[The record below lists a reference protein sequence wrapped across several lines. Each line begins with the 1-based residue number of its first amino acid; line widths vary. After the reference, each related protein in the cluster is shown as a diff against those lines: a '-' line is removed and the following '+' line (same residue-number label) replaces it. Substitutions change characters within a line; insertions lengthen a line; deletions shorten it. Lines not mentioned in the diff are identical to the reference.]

1 MNRVRFIQN
10 CGYLKSALSVALIVG
25 LGLVHT
31 GCSPTFWADQ
41 ANADSYEILAEKAD
55 DPAWELPRYDVEPD
69 PRSRFYDP
77 YDPNHEPLP
86 PDDPAANVYMHW
98 LQCKKGYKSWHKFG
112 RALSIENPDWLVQY
126 GISPE
131 LSAEMAAA
139 GNSLPGAELPALEEV
154 TLQEAIEIAN
164 INSREYQF
172 QIEQLFLVALDLTF
186 GRFQFD
192 VKYLGVGG
200 QNPQVDLNRRRLS
213 NGTQELDLSSRIGVN
228 QVLPSG
234 AQWAVELANNTL
246 WLFSGSNSTS
256 SVSVL
261 SYSLVQPLLL
271 GAGRKVVLNNLTQ
284 AERDVLYQT
293 RILARF
299 RKIFFTDTVGGGD
312 GFLQL
317 LQQLQV
323 IYNERGNI
331 KRLERQV
338 EILRATSSQKI
349 KLQQERLEELPD
361 NWVIPPALAD
371 KMEYDDE
378 SRMLSWRGE
387 MSNEQEK
394 MALAMSDADAYQATI
409 NELISRIRTEV
420 VTLDVAQLETQLA
433 QSVNRLR
440 SLERQFQDSLGSFK
454 IFMGLPPDMP
464 MSIDESLLE
473 PFQLIDPLLPEIE
486 QEIYNYVEVWAQV
499 YVEDWED
506 PDLVPPTI
514 AEMRKV
520 VDGLEVLIKRLQTDA
535 LRTLDQDIKNI
546 EELLGQNVEGVS
558 DDVLA
563 LRKRRFSTDE
573 DRELVRKSTADD
585 IRLYSGVRKE
595 INELQ
600 SRLDGLRG
608 FLSEDNLTNDQK
620 KKIILEMAEL
630 REDMLRISQGMQ
642 VIEIGLRVE
651 LITLEPFTMDIAE
664 AVRIGLDNRLDLM
677 NERAY
682 VMDARRLME
691 VRSNELEA
699 VLNVVVEGDV
709 STPSGRNR
717 PLDFRGSQASLR
729 AGVEFTAPLSLVQQ
743 RNAYRE
749 SQINYQRQRRAF
761 MQAQDDAKF
770 SIRRSWRQLNVLRQ
784 NFETSR
790 LQIRLAAL
798 QYDSAVEATSDPA
811 QSVRNPGLNLLNALS
826 SVLQAQNGLISN
838 WVNYEQNRLNI
849 YRDMGIMEI
858 DANGI
863 WEDDFYQHRAGTI
876 RPTNEHRQSPPPAPE
891 STESTGV
898 TATED
903 IQPVVFRSAAELNA
917 LSTETEEPAPTP

>member
-1 MNRVRFIQN
+1 MSRAKFNPQCESLRT
-10 CGYLKSALSVALIVG
+10 ALAVALLAG
-25 LGLVHT
+25 LSLIQV

-139 GNSLPGAELPALEEV
+139 GNSLPGTELPALEEV
-154 TLQEAIEIAN
+154 TLQEAIDIAN

-172 QIEQLFLVALDLTF
+172 QIENLFLSALDLTF

-213 NGTQELDLSSRIGVN
+213 NGTQELDLSSRMGVN

-246 WLFSGSNSTS
+246 WLFSGSNQTT

-284 AERDVLYQT
+284 DERNVLYQT
-293 RILARF
+293 RTLARF
-299 RKIFFTDTVGGGD
+299 RKIFFTDTVGGGN

-338 EILRATSSQKI
+338 EILRALSSQKP
-349 KLQQERLEELPD
+349 KVQQERLEELPE
-361 NWVIPPALAD
+361 NWIIPPALVE

-378 SRMLSWRGE
+378 SRMLSWKGE
-387 MSNEQEK
+387 MSAEEEK
-394 MALAMSDADAYQATI
+394 MLLALSDADSYQATV

-420 VTLDVAQLETQLA
+420 VTLDVAQLETRLA

-440 SLERQFQDSLGSFK
+440 TIERAYQDSLGNFK

-464 MSIDESLLE
+464 MSIDESLLK

-486 QEIYNYVEVWAQV
+486 QEIYDYVEIWASV

-506 PDLVPPTI
+506 PNLVPPTT
-514 AEMRKV
+514 ADMLKV
-520 VDGLEVLIKRLQTDA
+520 VDGLEKLIKKLQTDA
-535 LRTLDQDIKNI
+535 LVTLEQDIANI
-546 EELLGQNVEGVS
+546 DMLLGQNTEGVPE
-558 DDVLA
+558 DILA
-563 LRKRRFSTDE
+563 LRKRRFETDE
-573 DRELVRKSTADD
+573 DRERVRQSSAND
-585 IRLYSGVRKE
+585 IRLYAGVRKE
-595 INELQ
+595 IRELQ

-620 KKIILEMAEL
+620 KKIILEMANL
-630 REDMLRISQGMQ
+630 REDMLRISQGLQ

-651 LITLEPFTMDIAE
+651 LITLEPFNMDITE

-677 NERAY
+677 NERAF
-682 VMDARRLME
+682 VMDTRRLME

-699 VLNVVVEGDV
+699 VLNVVVDGDV
-709 STPSGRNR
+709 STPLGKNR

-749 SQINYQRQRRAF
+749 SQINYQRQRRTF
-761 MQAQDDAKF
+761 MEAQDNIKF
-770 SIRRSWRQLNVLRQ
+770 DIRRSWRQLNVLRQ

-790 LQIRLAAL
+790 VQIRLAAL

-811 QSVRNPGLNLLNALS
+811 QAGRNQGLNLLNALS
-826 SVLQAQNGLISN
+826 SVLDAQNSLISN

-876 RPTNEHRQSPPPAPE
+876 RPTNEHRQLPPEP
-891 STESTGV
+891 TDSTGI
-898 TATED
+898 TGTED
-903 IQPVVFRSAAELNA
+903 IQPVVFRPAAELNA
-917 LSTETEEPAPTP
+917 LSKENKTTAQAP

>member
-1 MNRVRFIQN
+1 MSRAKFNPQCESLRT
-10 CGYLKSALSVALIVG
+10 ALAVALLAG
-25 LGLVHT
+25 LSLIQV

-139 GNSLPGAELPALEEV
+139 GNSLPGTELPALEEV
-154 TLQEAIEIAN
+154 TLQEAIDIAN

-172 QIEQLFLVALDLTF
+172 QIENLFLSALDLTF

-213 NGTQELDLSSRIGVN
+213 NGTQELDLSSRMGVN

-246 WLFSGSNSTS
+246 WLFSGSNQTT

-284 AERDVLYQT
+284 DERNVLYQT
-293 RILARF
+293 RTLARF
-299 RKIFFTDTVGGGD
+299 RKIFFTDTVGGGN

-338 EILRATSSQKI
+338 EILRALSSQKP
-349 KLQQERLEELPD
+349 KVQQERLEELPE
-361 NWVIPPALAD
+361 NWIIPPALVE

-378 SRMLSWRGE
+378 SRMLSWKGD
-387 MSNEQEK
+387 MSAEEEK
-394 MALAMSDADAYQATI
+394 MLLALSEADAYQATV

-420 VTLDVAQLETQLA
+420 VTLDVAQLETRLA

-440 SLERQFQDSLGSFK
+440 TIERAYQDSLGNFK

-464 MSIDESLLE
+464 MSIDESLLK

-486 QEIYNYVEVWAQV
+486 QEIYDYVEIWASV

-506 PDLVPPTI
+506 PNLVPPTT
-514 AEMRKV
+514 ADMLKV
-520 VDGLEVLIKRLQTDA
+520 VDGLEMLIKKLQTDA
-535 LRTLDQDIKNI
+535 LVTLEQDIANI
-546 EELLGQNVEGVS
+546 DMLLGQNTEGVPE
-558 DDVLA
+558 DILA
-563 LRKRRFSTDE
+563 LRKRRFETDE
-573 DRELVRKSTADD
+573 DRERVRQSSAND
-585 IRLYSGVRKE
+585 IRLYAGVRKE
-595 INELQ
+595 IRELQ

-608 FLSEDNLTNDQK
+608 FLSEDNLSNDQK
-620 KKIILEMAEL
+620 KKIILEMANL
-630 REDMLRISQGMQ
+630 REDMLRISQGLQ

-651 LITLEPFTMDIAE
+651 LITLEPFKMDITE

-677 NERAY
+677 NERAF
-682 VMDARRLME
+682 VMDTRRLME

-699 VLNVVVEGDV
+699 VLNVVVDGDV
-709 STPSGRNR
+709 STPLGKNR

-749 SQINYQRQRRAF
+749 SQINYQRQRRTF
-761 MQAQDDAKF
+761 MEAQDNIKF
-770 SIRRSWRQLNVLRQ
+770 DIRRSWRQLNVLRQ

-790 LQIRLAAL
+790 VQIRLAAL

-811 QSVRNPGLNLLNALS
+811 QAGRNQGLNLLNALS
-826 SVLQAQNGLISN
+826 SVLDAQNSLISN

-876 RPTNEHRQSPPPAPE
+876 RPTNEHRQLPPEP
-891 STESTGV
+891 TDSTGI
-898 TATED
+898 TGTED
-903 IQPVVFRSAAELNA
+903 IQPVVFRPAAELNA
-917 LSTETEEPAPTP
+917 LSTENKTTAQAP

>member
-1 MNRVRFIQN
+1 MSRAKFNPQCESLRT
-10 CGYLKSALSVALIVG
+10 ALAVALLAG
-25 LGLVHT
+25 LSLIQV

-55 DPAWELPRYDVEPD
+55 DPAWEVPRYDVEPD

-139 GNSLPGAELPALEEV
+139 GNSLPGTELPALEEV
-154 TLQEAIEIAN
+154 TLQEAIDIAN

-172 QIEQLFLVALDLTF
+172 QIENLFLSALDLTF

-213 NGTQELDLSSRIGVN
+213 NGTQELDLSSRMGVN

-246 WLFSGSNSTS
+246 WLFSGSNQTT

-284 AERDVLYQT
+284 DERNVLYQT
-293 RILARF
+293 RTLARF
-299 RKIFFTDTVGGGD
+299 RKIFFTDTVGGGN

-338 EILRATSSQKI
+338 EILRALSSQKP
-349 KLQQERLEELPD
+349 KVQQERLEELPE
-361 NWVIPPALAD
+361 NWIIPPALVE

-378 SRMLSWRGE
+378 SRMLSWKGD
-387 MSNEQEK
+387 MSAEEEK
-394 MALAMSDADAYQATI
+394 MLLALSDADAYQATV

-420 VTLDVAQLETQLA
+420 VTLDVAQLETRLA

-440 SLERQFQDSLGSFK
+440 TIERAYQDSLGNFK

-464 MSIDESLLE
+464 MSIDESLLK

-486 QEIYNYVEVWAQV
+486 QEIYDYVEIWASV

-506 PDLVPPTI
+506 PNLVPPTT
-514 AEMRKV
+514 ADMLKV
-520 VDGLEVLIKRLQTDA
+520 VDGLEMLIKKLQTDA
-535 LRTLDQDIKNI
+535 LVTLEQDIANI
-546 EELLGQNVEGVS
+546 DMLLGQNTDGVPE
-558 DDVLA
+558 DILA
-563 LRKRRFSTDE
+563 LRKRRFETDE
-573 DRELVRKSTADD
+573 DRERVRQSSAND
-585 IRLYSGVRKE
+585 IRLYTGVRKE
-595 INELQ
+595 IRELQ

-608 FLSEDNLTNDQK
+608 FLSEDNLSNDQK
-620 KKIILEMAEL
+620 KKIILEMANL
-630 REDMLRISQGMQ
+630 REDMLRISQGLQ

-651 LITLEPFTMDIAE
+651 LITLEPFKMDITE

-677 NERAY
+677 NERAF
-682 VMDARRLME
+682 VMDTRRLME

-699 VLNVVVEGDV
+699 VLNVVVDGDV
-709 STPSGRNR
+709 STPLGKNR

-761 MQAQDDAKF
+761 MEAQDNIKF
-770 SIRRSWRQLNVLRQ
+770 DIRRSWRQLNVLRQ

-790 LQIRLAAL
+790 VQIRLAAL

-811 QSVRNPGLNLLNALS
+811 QAGRNQGLNLLNALS
-826 SVLQAQNGLISN
+826 SVLDAQNSLISN

-876 RPTNEHRQSPPPAPE
+876 RPTNEHRQLPPEP
-891 STESTGV
+891 TDSTGI
-898 TATED
+898 TGTED
-903 IQPVVFRSAAELNA
+903 IQPVVFRPAAELNA
-917 LSTETEEPAPTP
+917 LSTENKTTAQAP

>member
-1 MNRVRFIQN
+1 MSRAKFNPQCESLR
-10 CGYLKSALSVALIVG
+10 SALAVALLAG
-25 LGLVHT
+25 LSLIQV

-139 GNSLPGAELPALEEV
+139 GNSLPGTELPALEEV
-154 TLQEAIEIAN
+154 TLQEAIDIAN

-172 QIEQLFLVALDLTF
+172 QIENLFLSALDLTF

-228 QVLPSG
+228 QMLPSG

-246 WLFSGSNSTS
+246 WLFSGSNQTT

-284 AERDVLYQT
+284 DERNVLYQT
-293 RILARF
+293 RTLARF
-299 RKIFFTDTVGGGD
+299 RKIFFTDTVGGGN

-338 EILRATSSQKI
+338 EILRALSSQKP
-349 KLQQERLEELPD
+349 KVQQERLEELPE
-361 NWVIPPALAD
+361 NWIIPPALVE

-378 SRMLSWRGE
+378 SRMLSWKGE
-387 MSNEQEK
+387 MSAEEEK
-394 MALAMSDADAYQATI
+394 MLLALSDADAYQATV

-420 VTLDVAQLETQLA
+420 VTLDVAQLETRLA

-440 SLERQFQDSLGSFK
+440 SIERQYQDSLGSFK

-464 MSIDESLLE
+464 MSIDESLLK

-486 QEIYNYVEVWAQV
+486 QEIYDYVEVWASV

-506 PDLVPPTI
+506 PNLVPPTT
-514 AEMRKV
+514 ADMLKV
-520 VDGLEVLIKRLQTDA
+520 VDGLEILIKKLQTDA
-535 LRTLDQDIKNI
+535 LETLEQDIANI
-546 EELLGQNVEGVS
+546 DMLLGQNTEGVPE
-558 DDVLA
+558 DILA
-563 LRKRRFSTDE
+563 LRKRRFETDE
-573 DRELVRKSTADD
+573 DRERVRQGSAND

-595 INELQ
+595 IQELQ

-608 FLSEDNLTNDQK
+608 FLSEDNLSNDQK
-620 KKIILEMAEL
+620 KKIILEMANL
-630 REDMLRISQGMQ
+630 REDMLRISQGLQ

-651 LITLEPFTMDIAE
+651 LITLEPFNMDITE

-677 NERAY
+677 NERAF
-682 VMDARRLME
+682 VMDTRRLME

-699 VLNVVVEGDV
+699 VLNVVVDGDV
-709 STPSGRNR
+709 STPLGKNR

-749 SQINYQRQRRAF
+749 SQINYQRQRRTF
-761 MQAQDDAKF
+761 MEAQDNIKF
-770 SIRRSWRQLNVLRQ
+770 DIRRSWRQLNVLRQ

-790 LQIRLAAL
+790 VQIRLAAL

-811 QSVRNPGLNLLNALS
+811 QAGRNQGLNLLNALS
-826 SVLQAQNGLISN
+826 SVLDAQNSLISN

-876 RPTNEHRQSPPPAPE
+876 RPTNEHRQLPPEP
-891 STESTGV
+891 TDSTGI
-898 TATED
+898 TGTED
-903 IQPVVFRSAAELNA
+903 IQPVVFRPAAELNA
-917 LSTETEEPAPTP
+917 LSTENKTTAQAP

>member
-1 MNRVRFIQN
+1 MSRAKFNPQCESLRT
-10 CGYLKSALSVALIVG
+10 ALAVALLAG
-25 LGLVHT
+25 LSLIQV

-139 GNSLPGAELPALEEV
+139 GNSLPGTELPALEEV
-154 TLQEAIEIAN
+154 TLQEAIDIAN

-172 QIEQLFLVALDLTF
+172 QIENLFLSALDLTF

-213 NGTQELDLSSRIGVN
+213 NGTQELDLSSRMGVN

-246 WLFSGSNSTS
+246 WLFSGSNQTT

-284 AERDVLYQT
+284 DERNVLYQT
-293 RILARF
+293 RTLARF
-299 RKIFFTDTVGGGD
+299 RKIFFTDTVGGGN

-338 EILRATSSQKI
+338 EILRALSSQKP
-349 KLQQERLEELPD
+349 KVQQERLEELPE
-361 NWVIPPALAD
+361 NWIIPPALVE

-378 SRMLSWRGE
+378 SRMLSWKGD
-387 MSNEQEK
+387 MSAEEEK
-394 MALAMSDADAYQATI
+394 MLLALSDADSYQATV

-420 VTLDVAQLETQLA
+420 VTLDVAQLETRLA

-440 SLERQFQDSLGSFK
+440 TIERAYQDSLGNFK

-464 MSIDESLLE
+464 MSIDESLLK

-486 QEIYNYVEVWAQV
+486 QEIYDYVEIWASV

-506 PDLVPPTI
+506 PNLVPPTT
-514 AEMRKV
+514 ADMLKV
-520 VDGLEVLIKRLQTDA
+520 VDGLEKLIKKLQTDA
-535 LRTLDQDIKNI
+535 LVTLEQDIANI
-546 EELLGQNVEGVS
+546 DMLLGQNTEGVPE
-558 DDVLA
+558 DILA
-563 LRKRRFSTDE
+563 LRKRRFETDE
-573 DRELVRKSTADD
+573 DRERVRQSSAND
-585 IRLYSGVRKE
+585 IRLYAGVRKE
-595 INELQ
+595 IRELQ

-608 FLSEDNLTNDQK
+608 FLSEDNLSNDQK
-620 KKIILEMAEL
+620 KKIILEMANL
-630 REDMLRISQGMQ
+630 REDMLRISQGLQ

-651 LITLEPFTMDIAE
+651 LITLEPFNMDITE

-677 NERAY
+677 NERAF
-682 VMDARRLME
+682 VMDTRRLME

-699 VLNVVVEGDV
+699 VLNVVVDGDV
-709 STPSGRNR
+709 STPLGKNR

-749 SQINYQRQRRAF
+749 SQINYQRQRRTF
-761 MQAQDDAKF
+761 MEAQDNIKF
-770 SIRRSWRQLNVLRQ
+770 DIRRSWRQLNVLRQ

-790 LQIRLAAL
+790 VQIRLAAL

-811 QSVRNPGLNLLNALS
+811 QAGRNQGLNLLNALS
-826 SVLQAQNGLISN
+826 SVLDAQNSLISN

-876 RPTNEHRQSPPPAPE
+876 RPTNEHRQLPPEP
-891 STESTGV
+891 TDSTGI
-898 TATED
+898 TGTED
-903 IQPVVFRSAAELNA
+903 IQPVVFRPAAELNA
-917 LSTETEEPAPTP
+917 LSTENKTTAQAP

>member
-1 MNRVRFIQN
+1 MSRAKFNPQCESLRT
-10 CGYLKSALSVALIVG
+10 ALAVALLAG
-25 LGLVHT
+25 LSLIQV

-139 GNSLPGAELPALEEV
+139 GNSLPGTELPALEEV
-154 TLQEAIEIAN
+154 TLQEAIDIAN

-172 QIEQLFLVALDLTF
+172 QIENLFLSALDLTF

-213 NGTQELDLSSRIGVN
+213 NGTQELDLSSRMGVN

-246 WLFSGSNSTS
+246 WLFSGSNQTT

-284 AERDVLYQT
+284 DERNVLYQT
-293 RILARF
+293 RTLARF
-299 RKIFFTDTVGGGD
+299 RKIFFTDTVGGGN

-338 EILRATSSQKI
+338 EILRALSSQKP
-349 KLQQERLEELPD
+349 KVQQERLEELPE
-361 NWVIPPALAD
+361 NWIIPPALVE

-378 SRMLSWRGE
+378 SRMLSWKGE
-387 MSNEQEK
+387 MSAEEEK
-394 MALAMSDADAYQATI
+394 MLLALSDADAYQATV

-420 VTLDVAQLETQLA
+420 VTLDVAQLETRLA

-440 SLERQFQDSLGSFK
+440 SIERAYQDSLGSFK

-464 MSIDESLLE
+464 MSIDESLLK

-486 QEIYNYVEVWAQV
+486 QEIYDYVAVWASV

-506 PDLVPPTI
+506 PNLVPPTT
-514 AEMRKV
+514 ADMLKV
-520 VDGLEVLIKRLQTDA
+520 VDGLEILIKKLQTDA
-535 LRTLDQDIKNI
+535 LETLEQDIANI
-546 EELLGQNVEGVS
+546 DMLLGQNTEGVPE
-558 DDVLA
+558 DILA
-563 LRKRRFSTDE
+563 LRKRRFETDE
-573 DRELVRKSTADD
+573 DRERVRQGSAND

-595 INELQ
+595 IQELQ

-608 FLSEDNLTNDQK
+608 FLSEDNLSNDQK
-620 KKIILEMAEL
+620 KKIILEMANL
-630 REDMLRISQGMQ
+630 REDMLRISQGLQ

-651 LITLEPFTMDIAE
+651 LITLEPFNMDITE

-677 NERAY
+677 NERAF
-682 VMDARRLME
+682 VMDTRRLME

-699 VLNVVVEGDV
+699 VLNVVVDGDV
-709 STPSGRNR
+709 STPLGKNR

-749 SQINYQRQRRAF
+749 SQINYQRQRRTF
-761 MQAQDDAKF
+761 MEAQDNIKF
-770 SIRRSWRQLNVLRQ
+770 DIRRSWRQLNVLRQ

-790 LQIRLAAL
+790 VQIRLAAL

-811 QSVRNPGLNLLNALS
+811 QAGRNQGLNLLNALS
-826 SVLQAQNGLISN
+826 SVLDAQNSLISN

-876 RPTNEHRQSPPPAPE
+876 RPTNEHRQLPPEP
-891 STESTGV
+891 TDSTGI
-898 TATED
+898 TGTED
-903 IQPVVFRSAAELNA
+903 IQPVVFRPAAELNA
-917 LSTETEEPAPTP
+917 LSTENKTTAQAP

>member
-1 MNRVRFIQN
+1 MSRAKFNPQCESLRT
-10 CGYLKSALSVALIVG
+10 ALAVALLAG
-25 LGLVHT
+25 LSLIQV

-55 DPAWELPRYDVEPD
+55 DPAWEVPRYDVEPD

-139 GNSLPGAELPALEEV
+139 GNSLPGTELPALEEV
-154 TLQEAIEIAN
+154 TLQEAIDIAN

-172 QIEQLFLVALDLTF
+172 QIENLFLSALDLTF

-213 NGTQELDLSSRIGVN
+213 NGTQELDLSSRMGVN

-246 WLFSGSNSTS
+246 WLFSGSNQTT

-284 AERDVLYQT
+284 DERNVLYQT
-293 RILARF
+293 RTLARF
-299 RKIFFTDTVGGGD
+299 RKIFFTDTVGGGN

-338 EILRATSSQKI
+338 EILRALSSQKP
-349 KLQQERLEELPD
+349 KVQQERLEELPE
-361 NWVIPPALAD
+361 NWIIPPALVE

-378 SRMLSWRGE
+378 SRMLSWKGE
-387 MSNEQEK
+387 MSAEEEK
-394 MALAMSDADAYQATI
+394 MLLALSDADAYQATV

-420 VTLDVAQLETQLA
+420 VTLDVAQLETRLA

-440 SLERQFQDSLGSFK
+440 SIERAYQDSLGSFK

-464 MSIDESLLE
+464 MSIDESLLK

-486 QEIYNYVEVWAQV
+486 QEIYDYVAVWAEV

-506 PDLVPPTI
+506 PNLVPPTTADI
-514 AEMRKV
+514 LKV
-520 VDGLEVLIKRLQTDA
+520 VDGLEKLIKKLQTDA
-535 LRTLDQDIKNI
+535 LVTLEQDIANI
-546 EELLGQNVEGVS
+546 DMLLGQNTEGVPE
-558 DDVLA
+558 DILA
-563 LRKRRFSTDE
+563 LRKRRFETDE
-573 DRELVRKSTADD
+573 DRERVRQGSAND

-595 INELQ
+595 IQELQ

-620 KKIILEMAEL
+620 KKIILEMANL
-630 REDMLRISQGMQ
+630 REDMLRISQGLQ

-651 LITLEPFTMDIAE
+651 LITLEPFNMDITE

-677 NERAY
+677 NERAF
-682 VMDARRLME
+682 VMDTRRLME

-699 VLNVVVEGDV
+699 VLNVVVDGDV
-709 STPSGRNR
+709 STPLGKNR

-761 MQAQDDAKF
+761 MEAQDNIKF
-770 SIRRSWRQLNVLRQ
+770 DIRRSWRQLNVLRQ

-790 LQIRLAAL
+790 VQIRLAAL

-811 QSVRNPGLNLLNALS
+811 QAGRNQGLNLLNALS
-826 SVLQAQNGLISN
+826 SVLDAQNSLISN

-876 RPTNEHRQSPPPAPE
+876 RPTNEHRQLPPEP
-891 STESTGV
+891 TDSTGI
-898 TATED
+898 TGTED
-903 IQPVVFRSAAELNA
+903 IQPVVFRPAAELNA
-917 LSTETEEPAPTP
+917 LSTENKTTAQAP

>member
-1 MNRVRFIQN
+1 MSRAKFNPQCESLRTALAVTLLAGLSLIQ
-10 CGYLKSALSVALIVG
+10 V
-25 LGLVHT
+25 

-55 DPAWELPRYDVEPD
+55 DPAWEVPRYDVEPD

-139 GNSLPGAELPALEEV
+139 GNSLPGTELPALEEV
-154 TLQEAIEIAN
+154 TLQEAIDIAN

-172 QIEQLFLVALDLTF
+172 QIENLFLSALDLTF

-200 QNPQVDLNRRRLS
+200 QNPQVDLSRRRLS
-213 NGTQELDLSSRIGVN
+213 NGTQELDLSSRMGVN

-246 WLFSGSNSTS
+246 WLFSGSNQTT

-284 AERDVLYQT
+284 DERNVLYQT
-293 RILARF
+293 RTLARF
-299 RKIFFTDTVGGGD
+299 RKIFFTDTVGGGN

-338 EILRATSSQKI
+338 EILRALSSQKP
-349 KLQQERLEELPD
+349 KVQQERLEELPE
-361 NWVIPPALAD
+361 NWIIPPALVE

-378 SRMLSWRGE
+378 SRMLSWKGE
-387 MSNEQEK
+387 MSAEEEK
-394 MALAMSDADAYQATI
+394 MLLALSDADAYQATV

-420 VTLDVAQLETQLA
+420 VTLDVAQLETRLA

-440 SLERQFQDSLGSFK
+440 SIERQFQDSLGSFK

-464 MSIDESLLE
+464 MSIDESLLK

-486 QEIYNYVEVWAQV
+486 QEIYDYVAVWAEV

-506 PDLVPPTI
+506 PNLVPPTT
-514 AEMRKV
+514 ADMLKV
-520 VDGLEVLIKRLQTDA
+520 VDGLEKLIKKLQTDA
-535 LRTLDQDIKNI
+535 LVTLEQDIENI
-546 EELLGQNVEGVS
+546 DMLLGQNTEGVPE
-558 DDVLA
+558 DILA
-563 LRKRRFSTDE
+563 LRKRRFETNE
-573 DRELVRKSTADD
+573 DRERVRQSSAND

-595 INELQ
+595 IRELQ

-608 FLSEDNLTNDQK
+608 FLSEDNLSNDQK
-620 KKIILEMAEL
+620 KKIILEMANL
-630 REDMLRISQGMQ
+630 REDMLRISQGLQ

-651 LITLEPFTMDIAE
+651 LITLEPFNMDITE

-677 NERAY
+677 NERAF
-682 VMDARRLME
+682 VMDTRRLME

-699 VLNVVVEGDV
+699 VLNVVVDGDV
-709 STPSGRNR
+709 STPLGKNR

-761 MQAQDDAKF
+761 MEAQDNIKF
-770 SIRRSWRQLNVLRQ
+770 DIRRSWRQLNVLRQ

-790 LQIRLAAL
+790 VQIRLAAL

-811 QSVRNPGLNLLNALS
+811 QAGRNQGLNLLNALS
-826 SVLQAQNGLISN
+826 SVLDAQNSLISN

-876 RPTNEHRQSPPPAPE
+876 RPTNEHRQLPPEP
-891 STESTGV
+891 TDSTGI
-898 TATED
+898 TGTED
-903 IQPVVFRSAAELNA
+903 IQPVVFRPAAELNA
-917 LSTETEEPAPTP
+917 LSTENKTTAQAP

>member
-1 MNRVRFIQN
+1 MSRAKFNPQCESLRT
-10 CGYLKSALSVALIVG
+10 ALAVALLAG
-25 LGLVHT
+25 LSLIQV

-41 ANADSYEILAEKAD
+41 ANVDSYEILAEKAD

-139 GNSLPGAELPALEEV
+139 GNSLPGTELPALEEV
-154 TLQEAIEIAN
+154 TLQEAIDIAN

-172 QIEQLFLVALDLTF
+172 QIENLFLSALDLTF

-213 NGTQELDLSSRIGVN
+213 NGTQELDLSSRMGVN

-246 WLFSGSNSTS
+246 WLFSGSNQTT

-284 AERDVLYQT
+284 DERNVLYQT
-293 RILARF
+293 RTLARF
-299 RKIFFTDTVGGGD
+299 RKIFFTDTVGGGN

-338 EILRATSSQKI
+338 EILRALSSQKP
-349 KLQQERLEELPD
+349 KVQQERLEELPE
-361 NWVIPPALAD
+361 NWIIPPALVE

-378 SRMLSWRGE
+378 SRMLSWKGE
-387 MSNEQEK
+387 MSAEEEK
-394 MALAMSDADAYQATI
+394 MLLALSDADSYQATV

-420 VTLDVAQLETQLA
+420 VTLDVAQLETRLA

-440 SLERQFQDSLGSFK
+440 SIERQFQDSLGSFK

-464 MSIDESLLE
+464 MSIDESLLK

-486 QEIYNYVEVWAQV
+486 QEIYDYVAVWASV

-506 PDLVPPTI
+506 PNLVPPTT
-514 AEMRKV
+514 ADMLKV
-520 VDGLEVLIKRLQTDA
+520 VDGLEKLIKKLQTDA
-535 LRTLDQDIKNI
+535 LVTLEQDIANI
-546 EELLGQNVEGVS
+546 DMLLGQNTEGVS
-558 DDVLA
+558 EDILA
-563 LRKRRFSTDE
+563 LRKRRFETDE
-573 DRELVRKSTADD
+573 DRVRVRQSSAND

-595 INELQ
+595 IRELQ

-620 KKIILEMAEL
+620 KKIILEMANL
-630 REDMLRISQGMQ
+630 REDMLRISQGLQ

-651 LITLEPFTMDIAE
+651 LITLEPFNMDIEE

-677 NERAY
+677 NERAF
-682 VMDARRLME
+682 VMDTRRLME

-699 VLNVVVEGDV
+699 VLNVVVDGDV
-709 STPSGRNR
+709 STPLGKNR

-761 MQAQDDAKF
+761 MEAQDNIKF
-770 SIRRSWRQLNVLRQ
+770 DIRRSWRQLNVLRQ

-790 LQIRLAAL
+790 VQIRLAAL

-811 QSVRNPGLNLLNALS
+811 QAGRNQGLNLLNALS
-826 SVLQAQNGLISN
+826 SVLDAQNSLISN

-876 RPTNEHRQSPPPAPE
+876 RPTNEHRQLPPEP
-891 STESTGV
+891 TDSTGI
-898 TATED
+898 TGTED
-903 IQPVVFRSAAELNA
+903 IQPVVFRPASELNA
-917 LSTETEEPAPTP
+917 LSKENKTTAQAP